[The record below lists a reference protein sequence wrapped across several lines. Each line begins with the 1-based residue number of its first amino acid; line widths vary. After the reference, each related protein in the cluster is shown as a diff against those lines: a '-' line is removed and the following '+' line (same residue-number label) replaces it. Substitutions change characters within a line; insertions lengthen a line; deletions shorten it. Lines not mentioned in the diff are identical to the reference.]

1 MFKAINP
8 SRPWPTTGLTT
19 QRWIDEVPI
28 KVVRISDLIAT
39 QNGVYLHALL
49 PDFNEPYGK
58 DPYPH
63 VVYWANELWLE
74 DGHHRVLRD
83 IIDGETVTT
92 ARVFVL

>member
-19 QRWIDEVPI
+19 QRWIDEVGI
-28 KVVRISDLIAT
+28 ELVRISDLIAT
-39 QNGVYLHALL
+39 QNGVYLHALMA
-49 PDFNEPYGK
+49 DFADPYSH

-63 VVYWANELWLE
+63 VISWGGELWLE
-74 DGHHRVLRD
+74 DGHHRVIRD
-83 IIDGETVTT
+83 IMQGRTSTN